1 MSTFKAD
8 LLIKDNEG
16 KPIAVIEVQS
26 RHNLSSD
33 VATEIRRTL
42 LEHGLPAQIPYFL
55 LLSQDD
61 GYLWKGSVQLMPDS
75 PPMYHFP
82 MNSVIHRYSLKEPD
96 QRLFASELELL
107 MLHWL
112 ANLSMKQPETP
123 EEPEKTLA
131 QAGFNESIKNGMVLI
146 EEGI

>member
-16 KPIAVIEVQS
+16 KPIAVVEVQS
-26 RHNLSSD
+26 RHSLSSD

-82 MNSVIHRYSLKEPD
+82 MNSVIRCYSLKEPD

-112 ANLSMKQPETP
+112 ANLSMKQPETS